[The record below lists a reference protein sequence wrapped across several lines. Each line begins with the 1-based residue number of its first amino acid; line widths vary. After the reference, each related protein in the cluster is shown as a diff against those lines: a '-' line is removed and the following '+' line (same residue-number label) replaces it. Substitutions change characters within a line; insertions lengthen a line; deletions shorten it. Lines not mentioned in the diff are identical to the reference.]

1 MKNLVLHLL
10 LLSSGICHAQM
21 YSPAAS
27 EGLLSGMMEQ
37 PYSTVISVSVPQ
49 QVSMNTSIFGDP
61 IVVPGLPFPIPNPN
75 MDLEA
80 TVTTV
85 ALSLSGLPA
94 GLTYSCSAANCSFAA
109 GSSGTVTIS
118 GTPTAGGT
126 FTVNIVSQTDGSA
139 SIPAIGVM
147 PFPQPIPGAFDE
159 SGYQLSVFNPNS
171 IGENDVLRGLR
182 VMAADRPD
190 QAVMELEATRAMRLT
205 VMVTDIQGRVIS
217 KLGLDVME
225 GGNRFSIPMGDAP
238 GIHVITV
245 QGGDVNAVL
254 RHMRR

>member
-1 MKNLVLHLL
+1 
-10 LLSSGICHAQM
+10 M

-27 EGLLSGMMEQ
+27 EGLPSGMMEQ
-37 PYSTVISVSVPQ
+37 PYSTVISVNVPQ

-85 ALSLSGLPA
+85 TLSLSGLPA
-94 GLTYSCSAANCSFAA
+94 GLTYSCSAANCAFAA
-109 GSSGTVTIS
+109 GSSGMVTIS

-126 FTVNIVSQTDGSA
+126 FSIDIASQTEGSA
-139 SIPAIGVM
+139 DIPTIGVM

-171 IGENDVLRGLR
+171 VEENSTLRGLR
-182 VMAADRPD
+182 IMTDDRPD
-190 QAVMELEATRAMRLT
+190 QVVMELEAAKAIRLT
-205 VMVTDIQGRVIS
+205 VIVTDIQGRVIS
-217 KLGLDVME
+217 KLGLDAME
-225 GGNRFSIPMGDAP
+225 GSNRFNIPMGDSK
-238 GIHVITV
+238 GIHVISV
-245 QGGDVNAVL
+245 QGGDANAI
-254 RHMRR
+254 MRFLKF